1 LLFAVREGAMK
12 VPLEI
17 TFHGLASSAWVE
29 AEIREQVE
37 KLEKLYPRLV
47 GCRVSLETP
56 HKRSGNICD
65 IHIELRLPGG
75 AVVVNREPPRA
86 RAKYANPSVATLLR
100 DAFAA
105 AERQLKDYK
114 HRQSGVVKTHEAMF
128 QGQIAE
134 IAPGEDHGFI
144 LTNEGTQLYF
154 HRNAVIDADFAKLK
168 RGDAVHYI
176 ASDGDTG
183 PIARKVWLGPDFHMD

>member
-1 LLFAVREGAMK
+1 MK

-17 TFHGLASSAWVE
+17 TFHNLQSSEWLE
-29 AEIREQVE
+29 AQVREQVQ
-37 KLEKLYPRLV
+37 KLEKIYPRLV
-47 GCRVSLETP
+47 GCRVSLEGQ

-65 IHIELRLPGG
+65 VHIELRLPGG
-75 AVVVNREPPRA
+75 ALVVSREPHRTKE
-86 RAKYANPSVATLLR
+86 RYANPTAGTALR

-114 HRQSGVVKTHEAMF
+114 QRQSGEVKTHEPMF
-128 QGQIAE
+128 QGQVAQLNPE
-134 IAPGEDHGFI
+134 QDHGFI

-154 HRNAVIDADFAKLK
+154 HRNSLIDADFAKLK

-183 PIARKVWLGPDFHMD
+183 PIARKVWLGPDYHMD

>member
-1 LLFAVREGAMK
+1 MK

-17 TFHGLASSAWVE
+17 TFHNLQSSELVE
-29 AEIREQVE
+29 TQVRGQLE
-37 KLEKLYPRLV
+37 KLEKIYPRLV
-47 GCRVSLETP
+47 GCRVSVEAP
-56 HKRSGNICD
+56 PKRSGNICD

-75 AVVVNREPPRA
+75 ALVVSREPHRA
-86 RAKYANPSVATLLR
+86 RERYANPTVATALR

-114 HRQSGVVKTHEAMF
+114 QRQAGEVKSHEPMF
-128 QGQIAE
+128 QGQVAQLDPE
-134 IAPGEDHGFI
+134 ADHGFI

-154 HRNAVIDADFAKLK
+154 HRNSVLDADFAKLK

-183 PIARKVWLGPDFHMD
+183 PIARKVWVGPDYHMD

>member
-1 LLFAVREGAMK
+1 MK

-17 TFHGLASSAWVE
+17 TFHNLPSSEWIETQV
-29 AEIREQVE
+29 REQLE
-37 KLEKLYPRLV
+37 KLEKIYPRMI
-47 GCRVSLETP
+47 GCRVSVEAP

-75 AVVVNREPPRA
+75 ALVVSREPHRA
-86 RAKYANPSVATLLR
+86 RERRANPTVATALR

-114 HRQSGVVKTHEAMF
+114 QRQSGEVKAHEPMF
-128 QGQIAE
+128 QGQVAQLDPE
-134 IAPGEDHGFI
+134 ADHGFI

-154 HRNAVIDADFAKLK
+154 HRNSVLDADFDKLK

-183 PIARKVWLGPDFHMD
+183 PIARKVWVGPDYHMD

>member
-1 LLFAVREGAMK
+1 MK

-17 TFHGLASSAWVE
+17 TFHNLQSSEWVE
-29 AEIREQVE
+29 TQIREQVQ
-37 KLEKLYPRLV
+37 KLEKIYPRMV
-47 GCRVSLETP
+47 GCRVSLEAP

-65 IHIELRLPGG
+65 VHIELKLPGG
-75 AVVVNREPPRA
+75 ALVVNREPH
-86 RAKYANPSVATLLR
+86 RAKERYANPTLGTALR

-114 HRQSGVVKTHEAMF
+114 QRQSGEVKAHEPLF
-128 QGQIAE
+128 QGQVAQLNLE
-134 IAPGEDHGFI
+134 QDHGFI

-154 HRNAVIDADFAKLK
+154 HRNSLIDADFAKLK

-183 PIARKVWLGPDFHMD
+183 PIARKVWLGPDYHLD